1 MKRVR
6 DNDVA
11 LHEGNQVFSCGSLAP
26 KLKSGRHKLGKAGEG
41 EGKSGDGSGSGEEE
55 GSGDGRK
62 ARSGHVGCMG
72 GGFTRDKQK
81 WEMTD
86 GAVYVFKR
94 LVSRR
99 DTYSS
104 TVHCIKV

>member
-26 KLKSGRHKLGKAGEG
+26 KLKSGRHKLGAASGEGKAGEEG
-41 EGKSGDGSGSGEEE
+41 AEGKSADG
-55 GSGDGRK
+55 K
-62 ARSGHVGCMG
+62 KPRSGHVGCMG